1 VRQYERS
8 RGDAN
13 KIFAIGGSSR
23 YGGRVETSA
32 PQLDDVSD
40 ADRIARLVRT
50 ARKGRGLTLRALAAK
65 AGVSASMLSHIE
77 NQRVSP
83 SLTTLRSLARALDLP
98 VAELFVDGRDA
109 AAAPATAG
117 ASPALGVVRRGHRKH
132 LHLPTEGLRY
142 ELLSPNLRGAI
153 EFLWSEFEPLQPDGP
168 PGTHPGEEAIVVLE
182 GALDVHV
189 ADESVRLE
197 AGDSITF
204 DSSLPHRVQNPGPG
218 RNVCVTAI
226 TPPAF

>member
-1 VRQYERS
+1 MIYTMQHQNHTPPLARAGTVELV
-8 RGDAN
+8 
-13 KIFAIGGSSR
+13 AISTAQR
-23 YGGRVETSA
+23 
-32 PQLDDVSD
+32 D
-40 ADRIARLVRT
+40 ADPDADGVARLLRA
-50 ARKGRGLTLRALAAK
+50 ARERRGLTVRALASK
-65 AGVSASMLSHIE
+65 AGVSASMLSHVE
-77 NQRVSP
+77 NRRVSP
-83 SLTTLRSLARALDLP
+83 SLATLRSLARALEIPL
-98 VAELFVDGRDA
+98 AELFVDGRDA
-109 AAAPATAG
+109 APVAAHVGAAAGSTA
-117 ASPALGVVRRGHRKH
+117 ALGVVRRGQRKQ

-153 EFLWSEFEPLQPDGP
+153 EFLWSEFEPQQPDGP

-189 ADESVRLE
+189 AEESVRLE

-204 DSSLPHRVQNPGPG
+204 DSSIPHRVQNPGPG